1 VVKEE
6 GVITAGEVAKAER
19 QKQIEVIDAR
29 KVAEREAVG
38 ITVAAEATKKAA
50 QDDADAKLILARANA
65 DAIIMKAEAD
75 EKQYTVDAEGRRILN
90 EADNALS
97 EGQVELRRI
106 LATLDALPKVVA
118 QAVEPLKNI
127 EGIKILQGYGGVAA
141 GASNVAGGTSSGG
154 DPMSQL
160 TNAALGYKAQAPVV
174 SALLNELGLG
184 GSLEDLVSGGAL
196 ADLVKGK
203 AAAEPSAAAD
213 PVDAGVTETGR

>member
-1 VVKEE
+1 MFKEE
-6 GVITAGEVAKAER
+6 GVITAGEVAKVER

-29 KVAEREAVG
+29 KVAKREAVA
-38 ITVAAEATKKAA
+38 ITVTAEATKKAA
-50 QDDADAKLILARANA
+50 QDDADAKLIVARADA

-75 EKQYTVDAEGRRILN
+75 ERQYAVDAEGRRMLN

-97 EGQVELRRI
+97 EEQVELRRI
-106 LATLDALPKVVA
+106 LATLETLPRVVA

-127 EGIKILQGYGGVAA
+127 EGIKILQGYGGVPC
-141 GASNVAGGTSSGG
+141 GTSNGAGSSTSGS

-184 GSLEDLVSGGAL
+184 GSIEELVSGETL
-196 ADLVKGK
+196 ATLVAGKTAGESTDASDLV
-203 AAAEPSAAAD
+203 D
-213 PVDAGVTETGR
+213 NGVTKQDS